1 MKELILCKYGE
12 VILKGANRSDFEAK
26 MLKELR
32 QRARRIGNYK
42 IFYSQST
49 VYIEPLDDEA
59 IEAIDD
65 MYDQAKHVFG
75 FVGVTKAIACAKDI
89 NEIIRVTKEYIPQK
103 LEGAKTFKVEAK
115 RSDKRFPMTSPEI
128 SMEVGGAILSCV
140 HKIKVDVHN
149 PDVVVRVEIRESE
162 AYIHAGQE
170 KGAGGIP
177 YGTSG
182 RGLLLLSGG
191 IDSPVAGFMMA
202 KRGVQLEAVHF
213 ESYPYTS
220 ERAKE
225 KVLELAKILC
235 DYTMRIRVHVIS
247 LTEIQELLRDNCEE
261 EYFTLL
267 LRRYMMAL
275 SLRLAHDYDCEA
287 IITGESL
294 GQVASQTMKAISV
307 VNEMADI
314 PIYRPLIGMDKNEI
328 IEISRKIGAFETSI
342 LPYEDCCTVFTPRHP
357 KTRPELESVLE
368 QQNRLNFDEL
378 VERAYATRQKIVVTQ
393 FRDNKIEP

>member
-1 MKELILCKYGE
+1 MKEVILCKYGE

-26 MLKELR
+26 MLKQLR
-32 QRARRIGNYK
+32 QRARRIGNYSVY
-42 IFYSQST
+42 YSQST
-49 VYIEPLDDEA
+49 VYIEPLDEDA
-59 IEAIDD
+59 IDAIDD

-75 FVGVTKAIACAKDI
+75 FVGVSKAVACEKNIDTIISVAK
-89 NEIIRVTKEYIPQK
+89 EIMPERLRGY
-103 LEGAKTFKVEAK
+103 KTFKVEAK

-128 SMEVGGAILSCV
+128 AGEVGGAILSCV
-140 HKIKVDVHN
+140 PKIKVDVRE
-149 PDVVVRVEIRESE
+149 PEVVVRVEIRDKE
-162 AYIHAGQE
+162 AFVHAGQE

-213 ESYPYTS
+213 ESFPYTS

-225 KVLELAKILC
+225 KVLELAKVLC
-235 DYTMRIRVHVIS
+235 DYTMRIRVHIIS
-247 LTEIQELLRDNCEE
+247 LTEIQELLRDNCDED
-261 EYFTLL
+261 YFTLL

-287 IITGESL
+287 LITGESL

-314 PIYRPLIGMDKNEI
+314 PVYRPLIGMDKGEI

-357 KTRPELESVLE
+357 KTRPELDAVLAE
-368 QQNRLNFDEL
+368 QNRLNFDEL
-378 VERAYATRQKIVVTQ
+378 VERAYATRQKVVVTL
-393 FRDNKIEP
+393 FKDNKIEP

>member
-1 MKELILCKYGE
+1 MKEVILCKYGE

-26 MLKELR
+26 MLKQLR
-32 QRARRIGNYK
+32 QRARRIGNYNV
-42 IFYSQST
+42 FYSQST
-49 VYIEPLDDEA
+49 VYIEPLDEA
-59 IEAIDD
+59 AIDAIDD

-75 FVGVTKAIACAKDI
+75 FVGVSKAVACEKNIDTIISVAK
-89 NEIIRVTKEYIPQK
+89 EIMPERLRGY
-103 LEGAKTFKVEAK
+103 KTFKVEAK

-128 SMEVGGAILSCV
+128 AGEVGGAILSCV
-140 HKIKVDVHN
+140 PKIKVDVRD
-149 PDVVVRVEIRESE
+149 PEIVVRVEIRDKE
-162 AYIHAGQE
+162 AFVHAGQE

-213 ESYPYTS
+213 ESFPYTS

-225 KVLELAKILC
+225 KVLDLAKILC

-247 LTEIQELLRDNCEE
+247 LTEIQEKLRDNCDED
-261 EYFTLL
+261 YFTLM

-275 SLRLAHDYDCEA
+275 SLKLAHDYDCEA
-287 IITGESL
+287 LITGESL

-314 PIYRPLIGMDKNEI
+314 PIYRPLIGMDKGEI
-328 IEISRKIGAFETSI
+328 VEISRKIGAFETSI
-342 LPYEDCCTVFTPRHP
+342 LPFEDCCTVFTPRHP
-357 KTRPELESVLE
+357 KTRPELEAVLE
-368 QQNRLNFDEL
+368 QQGRLNFDEL

-393 FRDNKIEP
+393 FKDNKIEP